1 MAEIITISLYFSYLL
16 SVCFAMIFSFGN
28 VFELGFRC
36 MIGKTIWLYLSLSLT
51 ELEESV
57 GLLSFLKSKPEPEAS
72 AASAPAATQAVGA
85 SSPAS
90 GANADAIVLRAEIVD
105 ERHRLCG
112 YRFSV
117 PLGSDRAPLP
127 ESQLVDTLV
136 AAKLPEFAQTRMAL
150 VQVGGYSDV
159 TPLVAPHTVFL
170 LDRKTIDLPVEQ
182 IAARMTALRE
192 TGCKV
197 ALRGVALDDGD
208 APLLALCDIAVLH
221 LGDLPLPEFQALAKQ
236 LRVRYPSLK
245 LMIDGVESWDEQRMC
260 LSWGCNYFLGHFLT
274 TSDKVDP
281 DAKVDQSRMTSIEL
295 LNLLRTDAELPA
307 MIEVAKRDPG
317 MTFQVLQWA
326 NAPSN
331 GLATKVTSLNQ
342 AFMVLGRNQLYRG
355 LTVSMFRLGG
365 GANKERDE
373 SLLEVALTRARFLET
388 CSTLPQ
394 AKRDELFL
402 VGLLSLFDV
411 LLGMPMANLVGK
423 MHLSDEIRDVLLK
436 SEGPYGPYLMMVLL
450 LERDKVE
457 RAIEIAETLG
467 IDIDGLGATGQA
479 AFKWAQD
486 SIHHTSGD
494 E

>member
-1 MAEIITISLYFSYLL
+1 
-16 SVCFAMIFSFGN
+16 
-28 VFELGFRC
+28 
-36 MIGKTIWLYLSLSLT
+36 
-51 ELEESV
+51 V
-57 GLLSFLKSKPEPEAS
+57 GLLSFLKSKPEAEA
-72 AASAPAATQAVGA
+72 APAEVADEVEA
-85 SSPAS
+85 SSPAPA
-90 GANADAIVLRAEIVD
+90 GDQGAIVLRAEIVD

-117 PLGSDRAPLP
+117 PLGGDRAPLAP
-127 ESQLVDTLV
+127 SLLVDTLV

-150 VQVGGYSDV
+150 VQVGLD
-159 TPLVAPHTVFL
+159 TDIAPLVAPHTVFM
-170 LDRKTIDLPVEQ
+170 LDRKASAQPVEQ
-182 IAARMTALRE
+182 IAARMSALRE

-197 ALRGVALDDGD
+197 ALKGASLEDAD
-208 APLLALCDIAVLH
+208 APLMALCDIALLH

-295 LNLLRTDAELPA
+295 LNLLRSDAELPA

-331 GLATKVTSLNQ
+331 GQTTKVTSLNQ

-411 LLGMPMANLVGK
+411 LLGVPMANLVGK

-457 RAIEIAETLG
+457 RAIEIAEKLG
-467 IDIDGLGATGQA
+467 IDVDGLGAVGQA

-494 E
+494 Q